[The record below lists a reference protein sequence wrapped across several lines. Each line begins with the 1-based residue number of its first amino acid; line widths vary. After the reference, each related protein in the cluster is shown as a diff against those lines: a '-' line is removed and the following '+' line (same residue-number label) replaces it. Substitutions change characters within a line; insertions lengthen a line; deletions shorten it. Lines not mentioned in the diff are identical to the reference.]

1 MNNINIHILNS
12 SGKLTNTEKRIKQT
26 TEKSVAR
33 IVKLIPINNVDI
45 VVAEDPQ
52 SAIPEIGIGGSTNN
66 INLVFISI
74 DSAHPNL
81 QTSLNTELSRTI
93 AHELHHAM
101 RMRTIGYG
109 ENLLENAVLEGLA
122 DHFGMEVF
130 GGKKPPWSNVKI
142 NSKIM
147 EKAKKNFFKKDYG
160 YYEWFFGWSG
170 KFPKWTGYTLGFNL
184 VGEYLK
190 KNPNKKPST
199 LYSEPA
205 ESFV

>member
-12 SGKLTNTEKRIKQT
+12 SGKLSSIEKKIKQT
-26 TEKSVAR
+26 TEKGITR
-33 IVKLIPINNVDI
+33 IVKTLPITDVDI
-45 VVAEDPQ
+45 VVVEDPQ
-52 SAIPEIGIGGSTNN
+52 SAIPEIGIGGGTNN
-66 INLVFISI
+66 TNFVLISI

-81 QTSLNTELSRTI
+81 QTSLDTGLSRTL

-109 ENLLENAVLEGLA
+109 ESLLENAVSEGLA
-122 DHFGMEVF
+122 DHFSMEVF
-130 GGKKPPWSNVKI
+130 GGKKSLWSDVKI

-147 EKAKKNFFKKDYG
+147 EKAKKNFSKKDYG
-160 YYEWFFGWSG
+160 YYQWFFGWGG

-184 VGEYLK
+184 VEEYLK
-190 KNPNKKPST
+190 KNPDKKPST